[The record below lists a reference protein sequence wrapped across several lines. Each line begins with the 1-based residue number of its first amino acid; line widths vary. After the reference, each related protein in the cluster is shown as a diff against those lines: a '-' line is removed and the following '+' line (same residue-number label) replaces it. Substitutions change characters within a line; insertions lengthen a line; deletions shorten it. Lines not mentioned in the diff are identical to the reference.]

1 MSKWNDFH
9 AFYEHLLT
17 EVYHEPD
24 SMLTTQVTD
33 RMIPGF
39 LELFTTNEKILDL
52 GCGAGYA
59 MKKMREF
66 GMKNVEG
73 LTLNDEDI
81 KAVEQEGFKVHKLDF
96 NFTGFKDK
104 YDGIWMRHVLE
115 LSLIHI

>member
-39 LELFTTNEKILDL
+39 LELFTTNEKILD
-52 GCGAGYA
+52 
-59 MKKMREF
+59 
-66 GMKNVEG
+66 
-73 LTLNDEDI
+73 
-81 KAVEQEGFKVHKLDF
+81 
-96 NFTGFKDK
+96 
-104 YDGIWMRHVLE
+104 
-115 LSLIHI
+115 